1 MAVHRCAVLDDYQHA
16 AAGAADWSAVLPDV
30 AVDFIDR
37 PIPAAERAEALAP
50 YSIVVAMRERTPFDA
65 DLLSRLPDLKLLV
78 TTGMGNAAID
88 MDAVRKHGIVVA
100 GTRGSVGPA
109 AELAWGLLLALM
121 RHIPEEQANF
131 RAGGDRWQ
139 LTLGGDLKGKTL
151 GVVGLGKLGS
161 RVAGYGRA
169 FDMRVLGWSR
179 SNTPERSAE
188 LGVEYRATL
197 ADMLPDCDVVS
208 LHLTLTPE
216 TRGIIDAGALS
227 LMKRDA
233 VIVNTSRGPLIDE
246 AALIA
251 ALRNGRIGGAGLDVF
266 DAEPLAA
273 DHPFR
278 TLPTVVCTPHLGY
291 VTRETYAIYYSD
303 AVEDIRAFLDGEPVR
318 VLDAP
323 GRG

>member
-1 MAVHRCAVLDDYQHA
+1 MTAHRCAVLDDYQNVA
-16 AAGAADWSAVLPDV
+16 ADMADWSSLLPEV

-37 PIPAAERAEALAP
+37 PLTAGERAEALAP

-65 DLLSRLPDLKLLV
+65 ELLSRLPNLKLLV

-88 MDAVRKHGIVVA
+88 MDAARRHGIVVS

-109 AELAWGLLLALM
+109 AELAWGLLLAVM
-121 RHIPEEQANF
+121 RHIPDEQVNF
-131 RAGGDRWQ
+131 SAGGDRWQ
-139 LTLGGDLKGKTL
+139 LTLGRDLKGKTL

-161 RVAGYGRA
+161 LVAGYGRA
-169 FDMRVLGWSR
+169 FNMRVLGWSR

-197 ADMLPDCDVVS
+197 AEMLPDCDVVS

-216 TRGIIDAGALS
+216 TRGIIGAQELS
-227 LMKRDA
+227 AMKRDA
-233 VIVNTSRGPLIDE
+233 VIINTSRGPLIDE

-251 ALRNGRIGGAGLDVF
+251 ALKDGRIGGAGLDVF
-266 DAEPLAA
+266 DAEPLPA

-291 VTRETYAIYYSD
+291 VTRETYAIYYRD
-303 AVEDIRAFLDGEPVR
+303 AVDDICAFLAGEPKR
-318 VLDAP
+318 ILNASNP
-323 GRG
+323 